1 MATMSIRISDSDK
14 TKADDLFKELGI
26 TTNSAINMFIK
37 QCIRLQRLPFI
48 PSIETPTQRL
58 MESIE
63 EADIIMK
70 EIKEGMEVEQMCR
83 LEEEY
88 GNIRY
93 ERGITEGDETRSRK
107 DTIKLLKM
115 NWTLEQ
121 ISDFVERSIEEVE
134 SWAVESSLPYRR
146 S

>member
-1 MATMSIRISDSDK
+1 MANMSIRISDSDK
-14 TKADDLFKELGI
+14 IKADDLFKELGI

-70 EIKEGMEVEQMCR
+70 EIKEGK
-83 LEEEY
+83 
-88 GNIRY
+88 
-93 ERGITEGDETRSRK
+93 RK
-107 DTIKLLKM
+107 GYTGEKSLFEAL
-115 NWTLEQ
+115 N
-121 ISDFVERSIEEVE
+121 SD
-134 SWAVESSLPYRR
+134 
-146 S
+146 